1 MKCAPKWDRNG
12 DRIRTERT
20 EMGTETGTQL
30 GTRLGT
36 PLGTQLQLGTQ
47 SGTELKWV
55 WDPIGDRIKMGW
67 DPIGDRI
74 KMGWDPIGNPIARNC
89 VSNLGPKM
97 GPGTELF
104 LYNIYIQRTCAHM
117 NYNEKQTVFISV
129 PNWVPNWVPI
139 RSPIGSQLGP
149 SSCVHKE

>member
-67 DPIGDRI
+67 DPIGD
-74 KMGWDPIGNPIARNC
+74 PIARNC

-129 PNWVPNWVPI
+129 PNWVPI